1 MKPITFVLRNKPDQR
16 LDLACLTPERLAGL
30 SESDIAALP
39 INTTKEARTVGDV
52 FKIGYGDV
60 NDIHIS
66 ASNGASLD
74 NIGRAMT
81 GGQITVE
88 GGAGTY
94 AGLGMSGGE
103 LRITGNTGPFAGAD
117 MSGGFL
123 RIKGDTG
130 DHLGA
135 ARTGEM
141 RGMTGGTIVVSGRA
155 GARAGDR
162 ARRGLIV
169 IGGDAGDYAGSRMIA
184 GTVAIFGNCG
194 VMPGYL
200 MRRGSVILVGDAA
213 AWTPTFIDSGRVE
226 LTYLRLLGV
235 SLRQELPAVQL
246 SVLKQPARRLSGDLA
261 TIGKGEILHLKD

>member
-1 MKPITFVLRNKPDQR
+1 MKPITFTLRNKPDQR
-16 LDLACLTPERLAGL
+16 LNLAGLTPERLTGL
-30 SESDIAALP
+30 SETDIAALP
-39 INTTKEARTVGDV
+39 INTTKETRTVGDV
-52 FKIGYGDV
+52 FKIGYGEV
-60 NDIHIS
+60 SEIRIS
-66 ASNGASLD
+66 ASDGARLD
-74 NIGRAMT
+74 NIGHNLT
-81 GGQITVE
+81 QGQIIVE
-88 GGAGTY
+88 GGAGAY
-94 AGLGMSGGE
+94 AGLAMSGGD
-103 LRITGNTGPFAGAD
+103 LRITGNTGPFAGSG
-117 MSGGFL
+117 MSGGFI

-141 RGMTGGTIVVSGRA
+141 RGMTGGTIIVTGRA

-200 MRRGSVILVGDAA
+200 MRRGSIILAGDAT

-226 LTYLRLLGV
+226 LTYLRLLAV

-246 SVLKQPARRLSGDLA
+246 SIFKQPVRRLSGDLA
-261 TIGKGEILHLKD
+261 TIGKGEILHLKG

>member
-1 MKPITFVLRNKPDQR
+1 MKAITFTLRNKPDQR
-16 LDLACLTPERLAGL
+16 LNLACLTPERLAGL
-30 SESDIAALP
+30 SEADIAALP
-39 INTTKEARTVGDV
+39 INTTREARTVGDM
-52 FKIGYGDV
+52 FKVGNGDV
-60 NDIHIS
+60 GDIHIS
-66 ASNGASLD
+66 ASDGARLD
-74 NIGRAMT
+74 NIGQGMT
-81 GGQITVE
+81 GGRISVE
-88 GGAGTY
+88 GGAGAY
-94 AGLGMSGGE
+94 AGQGMSGGE
-103 LRITGNTGPFAGAD
+103 LRITGNTGPFAGSG
-117 MSGGFL
+117 MSSGFI

-141 RGMTGGTIVVSGRA
+141 RGMNGGTIVVTGRA

-162 ARRGLIV
+162 VRRGLIA

-200 MRRGSVILVGDAA
+200 MRRGTVILTGDAA

-226 LTYLRLLGV
+226 LTYLRLLAV
-235 SLRQELPAVQL
+235 SLKQELPAVQL

-261 TIGKGEILHLKD
+261 TIGKGEILHLKG